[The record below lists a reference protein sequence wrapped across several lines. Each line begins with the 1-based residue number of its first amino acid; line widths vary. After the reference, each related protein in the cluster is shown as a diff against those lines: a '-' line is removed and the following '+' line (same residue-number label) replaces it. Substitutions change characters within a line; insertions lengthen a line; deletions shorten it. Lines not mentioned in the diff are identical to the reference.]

1 MNRVGWLLMA
11 TAATLA
17 GASVAA
23 ATFLGGKRA
32 GGALA
37 ATEVAA
43 LGYRIHTIVAMR
55 SSSC

>member
-1 MNRVGWLLMA
+1 MA
-11 TAATLA
+11 TAVTLA

-37 ATEVAA
+37 ATEVAF
-43 LGYRIHTIVAMR
+43 LGYRTRTAVALRR
-55 SSSC
+55 SSC